1 MHPPRTKTPEAPP
14 QTAAGYAK
22 ARKPY
27 RAPELVLY
35 GDIRQITRALNSLM
49 GAADG
54 MMIGPLVLKT
64 GGF

>member
-1 MHPPRTKTPEAPP
+1 MHPPRTKKPEAPP
-14 QTAAGYAK
+14 QTGAGHAP

-35 GDIRQITRALNSLM
+35 GDIRQITSALNSLM

-54 MMIGPLVLKT
+54 MMIGPLALKT